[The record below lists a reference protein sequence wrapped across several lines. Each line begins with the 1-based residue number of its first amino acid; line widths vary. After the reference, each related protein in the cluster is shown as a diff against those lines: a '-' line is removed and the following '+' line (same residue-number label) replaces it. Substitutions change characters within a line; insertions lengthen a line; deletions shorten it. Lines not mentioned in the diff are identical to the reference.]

1 MTRSVRLGVQG
12 VAVAAVVGLLALLIW
27 RVTSD
32 HGRPT
37 SGPAPGFE
45 LPRIDASGDL
55 SLASLRGKGV
65 VLNFWASWCIP
76 CKAEAKALEVAWRKY
91 RTKGLVV
98 LGVNEEDFTGDA
110 RKFAH
115 EHGMTYP
122 LVHDGPGKMKRAYGL
137 TGYPETFFVNRDGKL
152 VSTSVIGPVNHG
164 DNVKLFAEGISRALQ

>member
-1 MTRSVRLGVQG
+1 MTRSLRIGAQAVAV
-12 VAVAAVVGLLALLIW
+12 VAVAGLLGLLVW
-27 RVTSD
+27 RVTSS

-45 LPRIDASGDL
+45 LPRIDSAGQL

-65 VLNFWASWCIP
+65 VLNFWASWCVP
-76 CKAEAKALEVAWRKY
+76 CKAEAKALERAWQRY
-91 RTKGLVV
+91 RSRGLVV

-110 RKFAH
+110 RAFARK
-115 EHGMTYP
+115 HGMTYP

-137 TGYPETFFVNRDGKL
+137 SGYPETFFVNRDGQL

-164 DNVKLFAEGISRALQ
+164 DNVERFAEGIARALQ